1 MSQMYPLCQRL
12 AVHMPGGEQVQYERD
27 DADAG
32 RAARRLRRRLPRTTR
47 LLGDVL
53 LHILQSLLLKELGR
67 AAQVSKFW
75 QSVAD
80 CDTLWG
86 ALCLRTPF
94 YRLMGAMKETRPDI
108 GYKALYVQRREFIT
122 FSNLFPSPAV

>member
-1 MSQMYPLCQRL
+1 MAA
-12 AVHMPGGEQVQYERD
+12 AVGEVAAAAAAAGMEGCIISLSGGV
-27 DADAG
+27 
-32 RAARRLRRRLPRTTR
+32 

-80 CDTLWG
+80 CDSLWE

-108 GYKALYVQRREFIT
+108 GYKALYVQRRKFIT